1 MSTQAFDSEEEF
13 KSLPEFT
20 LSDKYSYLKRKL
32 MQVSSERNSLESELV
47 KAKIQWAEIELQ
59 HENVDLKLKKLT
71 KNHSTLKDEKQA
83 LEGQLVQANV
93 ELAKALN
100 QIYELQKGK
109 DKGAAN
115 QVSLN
120 EGQRSLE
127 ESKQQAIPH
136 KESKTTSSRIKR
148 LFKK

>member
-1 MSTQAFDSEEEF
+1 
-13 KSLPEFT
+13 
-20 LSDKYSYLKRKL
+20 
-32 MQVSSERNSLESELV
+32 
-47 KAKIQWAEIELQ
+47 
-59 HENVDLKLKKLT
+59 VDLKLKKLT